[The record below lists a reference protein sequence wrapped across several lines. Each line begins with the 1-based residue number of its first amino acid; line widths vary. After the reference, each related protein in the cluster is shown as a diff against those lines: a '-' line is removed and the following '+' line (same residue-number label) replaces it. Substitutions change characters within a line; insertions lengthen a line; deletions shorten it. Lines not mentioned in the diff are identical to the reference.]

1 MSEIIPY
8 LFKTNAIR
16 FCKENNPFWL
26 TSGKISP
33 YFVNTHFVYGS
44 EKEATELLT
53 YIDSLLTDRTNLPKQ
68 VFDKTLKQY
77 NENAIYKN
85 VIDTMITHIKN
96 NIDISEIDY
105 ISGGERRDWY
115 FSNIIAYLLQ
125 KPHITIFKDIEC
137 LYSPYNFSSVEK
149 IENLSGKKVLHL
161 TDLVTVASS
170 FIRSWIPA
178 VRNLGGELTWT
189 CYVVD
194 RKQGGTEL
202 LEQEN
207 VVTLPLACV
216 DESLFNKAFELN
228 IVSEDQ
234 LTMLK
239 NFFENPDNTMR
250 QFLIDHPEFIQNALN
265 ADEKTKKR
273 AQLLI
278 DNDLYSLN

>member
-16 FCKENNPFWL
+16 FCKENSPFWL

-85 VIDTMITHIKN
+85 VIDTMITYIKN

-125 KPHITIFKDIEC
+125 KPYITIFKDLEC

-149 IENLSGKKVLHL
+149 VKNLSGKKVLHL

-216 DESLFNKAFELN
+216 DESLFNKAYELN